1 MMIQIEYELMQYFT
15 ALKIGEKRV
24 RAAQEILNKYTG
36 NIAMP
41 ALALKD
47 NNSNNW
53 EPVGEENFF
62 KTIKE
67 NNGFLIAICDSKGIA
82 KSVAQ
87 WFIEV
92 RKDEIINRIM
102 QDENIQEYEGK
113 VILPI

>member
-1 MMIQIEYELMQYFT
+1 MQYFT

-36 NIAMP
+36 NVAMP

-47 NNSNNW
+47 TKNNIW
-53 EPVGEENFF
+53 EPVGEENYFTSV
-62 KTIKE
+62 KNE
-67 NNGFLIAICDSKGIA
+67 NGYLIAICDKNGIA

-92 RKDEIINRIM
+92 RKDEIIKNII
-102 QDENIQEYEGK
+102 QNENIPEYNGK
-113 VILPI
+113 VVLPI

>member
-1 MMIQIEYELMQYFT
+1 MQYFT

-24 RAAQEILNKYTG
+24 RAAQELLNKYTG

-47 NNSNNW
+47 NNNNTW

-62 KTIKE
+62 TTVKDQ
-67 NNGFLIAICDSKGIA
+67 NGYLIAICDKNGIA
-82 KSVAQ
+82 KTVAQ

-92 RKDEIINRIM
+92 KKDEIVSKLI
-102 QDENIQEYEGK
+102 QDENLPEYNGK

>member
-1 MMIQIEYELMQYFT
+1 MQYFV

-24 RAAQEILNKYTG
+24 RAAQELLNKYTG

-47 NNSNNW
+47 NNNNNW

-62 KTIKE
+62 TTVKDQ
-67 NNGFLIAICDSKGIA
+67 NGYLIAICDKNGIA
-82 KSVAQ
+82 KTVAQ

-92 RKDEIINRIM
+92 KKDEIVSNIIQN
-102 QDENIQEYEGK
+102 ENLPEYNGK

>member
-1 MMIQIEYELMQYFT
+1 MLIQIKYELMQYFT

-36 NIAMP
+36 NVALP

-53 EPVGEENFF
+53 EPVGEENYFT
-62 KTIKE
+62 TIKE
-67 NNGFLIAICDSKGIA
+67 ENGYLIAICDRNGIA

-92 RKDEIINRIM
+92 RKDEIVNKIM
-102 QDENIQEYEGK
+102 QNENIQVYNGK

>member
-1 MMIQIEYELMQYFT
+1 MQYFT

-24 RAAQEILNKYTG
+24 RAAQDLLNKYTG

-47 NNSNNW
+47 NNNNTW

-62 KTIKE
+62 TTVKDQ
-67 NNGFLIAICDSKGIA
+67 NGYLIAICDKNGIA
-82 KSVAQ
+82 KTVAQ

-92 RKDEIINRIM
+92 KKDEIVSKII
-102 QDENIQEYEGK
+102 QDENLPEYNGK

>member
-1 MMIQIEYELMQYFT
+1 MQYFT

-47 NNSNNW
+47 NNNNNW
-53 EPVGEENFF
+53 EPVGEENYFTAV
-62 KTIKE
+62 KDQ
-67 NNGFLIAICDSKGIA
+67 NGFLIAICDKNGIA
-82 KSVAQ
+82 KKVAQ

-92 RKDEIINRIM
+92 KKDEIVSNIIQN
-102 QDENIQEYEGK
+102 ENLPEYNGK

>member
-1 MMIQIEYELMQYFT
+1 MQYFT

-36 NIAMP
+36 NLAMP

-47 NNSNNW
+47 NNNNNW

-62 KTIKE
+62 TTVM
-67 NNGFLIAICDSKGIA
+67 NDNGYLIAICDKNGIA
-82 KSVAQ
+82 KTVAQ

-92 RKDEIINRIM
+92 KKDEIVSNIIQN
-102 QDENIQEYEGK
+102 ENLPEYNGK

>member
-1 MMIQIEYELMQYFT
+1 MQYFT

-24 RAAQEILNKYTG
+24 RAAQDLLNKYTG

-47 NNSNNW
+47 NNNNTW

-62 KTIKE
+62 TTVKDQ
-67 NNGFLIAICDSKGIA
+67 NGYLIAICDKNGIA
-82 KSVAQ
+82 KTVAQ

-92 RKDEIINRIM
+92 KKDEIVSKLI
-102 QDENIQEYEGK
+102 QDENLPEYNGK

>member
-1 MMIQIEYELMQYFT
+1 MQYFT

-24 RAAQEILNKYTG
+24 RAAQELLNKYTG
-36 NIAMP
+36 NIALP

-47 NNSNNW
+47 NNNNTW

-62 KTIKE
+62 TTVKDQ
-67 NNGFLIAICDSKGIA
+67 NGYLIAICDKNGIA
-82 KSVAQ
+82 KTVAQ

-92 RKDEIINRIM
+92 KKDEIVSKII
-102 QDENIQEYEGK
+102 QDENLPEYNGK

>member
-1 MMIQIEYELMQYFT
+1 MQYFT

-36 NIAMP
+36 NLAMP

-47 NNSNNW
+47 NNNNNW
-53 EPVGEENFF
+53 DPVGEENYFTAV
-62 KTIKE
+62 KDQ
-67 NNGFLIAICDSKGIA
+67 NGYLIAICDKNGIA
-82 KSVAQ
+82 KTVAQ

-92 RKDEIINRIM
+92 RKDEIINKII
-102 QDENIQEYEGK
+102 QNENISEYNGK

>member
-1 MMIQIEYELMQYFT
+1 MQYFT

-24 RAAQEILNKYTG
+24 KAAQELLNRYTG

-47 NNSNNW
+47 NNSNSW

-62 KTIKE
+62 TTVKAQ
-67 NNGFLIAICDSKGIA
+67 NGYLIAICDKNGIA
-82 KSVAQ
+82 KTVAQ

-92 RKDEIINRIM
+92 KKDEIVSNM
-102 QDENIQEYEGK
+102 IQNEKLPEYIGK
-113 VILPI
+113 VILPV

>member
-1 MMIQIEYELMQYFT
+1 MQYFT

-24 RAAQEILNKYTG
+24 RAAQDLLNKYTG

-47 NNSNNW
+47 NNNNTW

-62 KTIKE
+62 TTVKDQ
-67 NNGFLIAICDSKGIA
+67 NGYLIAICDKNGIA
-82 KSVAQ
+82 KTVAQ

-92 RKDEIINRIM
+92 KKDEIVSKII
-102 QDENIQEYEGK
+102 QDENLPEFNGK